1 VVTRLINLDS
11 EADRI
16 LSSVAGEYEGDA
28 GRAVSELLLAHE
40 SIELFLD
47 EFETANA
54 AELIR
59 QRDGAARDFE
69 RGLGI
74 SWDQVKRENGL

>member
-1 VVTRLINLDS
+1 MVSRLLNLDS

-16 LSSVAGEYEGDA
+16 LSLVAGDYEGDP

-40 SIELFLD
+40 SIESFLD
-47 EFETANA
+47 EFEAANA

-59 QRDGAARDFE
+59 QRDHAARDLE
-69 RGLGI
+69 QGLGI